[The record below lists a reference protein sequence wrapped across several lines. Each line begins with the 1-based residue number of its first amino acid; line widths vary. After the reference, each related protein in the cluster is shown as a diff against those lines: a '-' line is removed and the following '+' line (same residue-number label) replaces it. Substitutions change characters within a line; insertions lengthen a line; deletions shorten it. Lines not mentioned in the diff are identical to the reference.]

1 MAVVAIRRRAEAL
14 DENAE
19 YTLNEYMAHQSWDRR
34 DYASALAHAQKATE
48 LAEGTRHD
56 RGYWGIAFL
65 IASCQLELGMTE
77 EFEVTAKSLADEA
90 ELKQYPE
97 LEAKAKTIWT
107 NALLQLG
114 HVDEAVETARQA
126 EELLGP
132 VEDHDPG
139 RYETRFLL
147 IASLAESGEL
157 EEAWRVALEFADI
170 VSEDVSPS
178 IAGKAYWAIGNAG
191 FMADRI
197 PEAVHYHDLAAKL
210 LSPSNDVNL
219 WGLFNKA
226 TAHMRLGA
234 NLVEEATL
242 ECIERAEL
250 ALSVTGGSPRDEL
263 EISLTRAHW
272 LLLTGDAGEALKRLE
287 EIDQQSH
294 LLPSLTAAEATYLMA
309 MALLELGRTEES
321 LQYALAC
328 EQAFTSMGAGAR
340 ATQALELIDKLR
352 KADE

>member
-1 MAVVAIRRRAEAL
+1 MAVVAIRRRADAL

-34 DYASALAHAQKATE
+34 DYSGALDYAHKAVE
-48 LAEGTRHD
+48 LAEGMTHG
-56 RGYWGIAFL
+56 RGYWSIVFL
-65 IASCQLELGMTE
+65 IAYCQLELGMTE
-77 EFEVTAKSLADEA
+77 EFEVTAKSLAEQE

-97 LEAKAKTIWT
+97 LEARAKSIWS

-114 HVDEAVETARQA
+114 QLKEAVETARKA
-126 EELLGP
+126 ADLLDP
-132 VEDHDPG
+132 VDDHENG
-139 RYETRFLL
+139 RFHMSYVL
-147 IASLAESGEL
+147 IASLAESGEV
-157 EEAWRVALEFADI
+157 EEAWRVATEFASLVTD
-170 VSEDVSPS
+170 DVSPS
-178 IAGKAYWAIGNAG
+178 DAGKAYWAIGNAG